1 MNHFKE
7 QKMEAL
13 MLKQEREVIQEI
25 VEEVPQVKNLT
36 NPDHQVQNI
45 QQKIS
50 YIINIMMHEIA
61 FLLWWNRLSS

>member
-13 MLKQEREVIQEI
+13 MLKQEREVIPEI

>member
-13 MLKQEREVIQEI
+13 MLKQEREVIPEI

-61 FLLWWNRLSS
+61 FLL